1 MSPAETPTD
10 GSQGTPPRGGG
21 RARFAVIPGV
31 DTASGLRR
39 MSGNA
44 ELYASVLRM
53 FVDGHRND
61 AEEIRREAAAGDWN
75 AAVRRA
81 HTVKGLAGT
90 IGADALQELAR
101 AMEACLKQP
110 ETRGSAEAA
119 IAAFAAVLAAV
130 TAGIEAAL
138 PSPARPAPAADARP
152 VDSARLG
159 QACRELQ
166 AFLDTDDL
174 SAQECLERHRE
185 LLQAA
190 FGARA
195 DAIAA
200 AVEGFDFAAARRA
213 LADACAAQ
221 GIAAGA
227 PGA

>member
-1 MSPAETPTD
+1 MSPDETPTD

-31 DTASGLRR
+31 DTVSGLRR

-53 FVDGHRND
+53 FIDGHRND

-90 IGADALQELAR
+90 IGADALQEQAR

-119 IAAFAAVLAAV
+119 IAAFAAGLAAV

-138 PSPARPAPAADARP
+138 PSPARPVAADARP
-152 VDSARLG
+152 VDPARLG

-166 AFLDTDDL
+166 AFLATDDL

-213 LADACAAQ
+213 LAEACAAQ